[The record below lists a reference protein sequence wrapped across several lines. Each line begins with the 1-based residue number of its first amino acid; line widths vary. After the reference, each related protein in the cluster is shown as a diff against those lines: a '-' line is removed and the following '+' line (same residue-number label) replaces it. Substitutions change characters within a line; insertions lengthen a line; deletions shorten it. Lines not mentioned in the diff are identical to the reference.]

1 MKILSIE
8 LTNWQSY
15 RGSGKSARRLDFS
28 GGSGESNCIV
38 YGQNTHGKTAL
49 WQAIRFAL
57 YGRVNKRMAGWREGK
72 FKPIVATDSADEPLL
87 NITAHENGDYTV
99 GVRLGFEHNGERY
112 MLDRSYT
119 SKKGVKIP
127 RRSSQMEQTFMI
139 RNEDNGTYVEEK
151 QQFVNDILPENLAR
165 FFMFDGER
173 LDEYRDLFEDTSDV
187 ELKNFIEAILRFPVL
202 TDGITDFEKI
212 EKTLKKEISKFA
224 VKHRK
229 GEAAAEELDEANS
242 DLDVRQEVAKDHKEE
257 REGYEERLDIVVEWL
272 KENDEGKKALAQ
284 QEMFQAQQD
293 EAVEQIKNT
302 ERSMAKALPGSWKA
316 IISTKIDSRL
326 GKVQGDL
333 ERQKKDGE
341 KIGALDVQISH
352 LNNKLEGKPCST
364 CKTPLKVPS
373 SKEQDS
379 ILKKIVSLESNR
391 RKLVE
396 SRIDP
401 SPAYLH
407 NRSIALSNLKSDMKL
422 DRLLEL
428 EKQLLSWRSKKRKAK
443 QDLDKASKMLTNEVR
458 KEVAK
463 FLLEQGELL
472 KKIGKVLGR
481 EEENNAKIYHLE
493 TEIEKLG
500 DILGTGGGKKKPAY
514 RKAEIKR
521 DLVVDLKNEWEL
533 VTDEHRE
540 GQRRSVEAAASKVF
554 MSLSNKSKTYKGL
567 KIYEDFQMAILDK
580 KGRRDAGSGGQ
591 WGLLAYSVL
600 DALTTCSGIDFP
612 LVIDTPGRSIDDEHL
627 LRLYD
632 YLFNCGK
639 QVLLFPE
646 GSELKPEIGDKRY
659 GHTCAA
665 TYELKLNEKDQRIT
679 DIKRRINNLGK

>member
-15 RGSGKSARRLDFS
+15 RGSGKNAKRLDFS

-72 FKPIVATDSADEPLL
+72 FKPIVASHSADEPLL

-99 GVRLGFEHNGERY
+99 GVRLGFEQDGERY

-127 RRSSQMEQTFMI
+127 RRSSQMEPTFMI

-173 LDEYRDLFEDTSDV
+173 LDEYRALFEDTSDV

-212 EKTLKKEISKFA
+212 AKKLKNEISKFA

-257 REGYEERLDIVVEWL
+257 REGYEERLDVVVEWL
-272 KENDEGKKALAQ
+272 KENDDGKKALAQ
-284 QEMFQAQQD
+284 QEKFQAQED
-293 EAVEQIKNT
+293 EATEQIENT
-302 ERSMAKALPGSWKA
+302 KRSMSKALPGSWRA

-326 GKVQGDL
+326 GRVQGELD
-333 ERQKKDGE
+333 RQKKDTE
-341 KIGALDVQISH
+341 KIGSLNVEIGH
-352 LNNKLEGKPCST
+352 LNNKLEGRPCST
-364 CKTPLKVPS
+364 CKTPLNAPTD
-373 SKEQDS
+373 KEKDS
-379 ILKKIVSLESNR
+379 ILKKIVSLEGDR
-391 RKLVE
+391 EKLEE

-401 SPAYLH
+401 NPAILH
-407 NRSIALSNLKSDMKL
+407 KRAIALSNLKSDMKL

-443 QDLDKASKMLTNEVR
+443 QDLDKASKMLTNEAR

-463 FLLEQGELL
+463 YLLKQGELL
-472 KKIGKVLGR
+472 KNIGKVQGR
-481 EEENNAKIYHLE
+481 EEENDAVIYHLE
-493 TEIEKLG
+493 AEIEKLG

-521 DLVVDLKNEWEL
+521 DLVVELTNEWRS

-540 GQRRSVEAAASKVF
+540 GQRRSVETTASDVF

-639 QVLLFPE
+639 QVFLFPE

-665 TYELKLNEKDQRIT
+665 TYELKLNEKDQTIT
-679 DIKRRINNLGK
+679 DIEERINNLGK